1 MMSKKSQRYEDIE
14 AAYDYIVEQ
23 EELKRLKQKKVL
35 AKKRKQRKKQMISQI
50 EDLDGRTLS
59 DESSAQSSDDFSDDD
74 EDYFSQN
81 VDLDELRDDLES
93 QDSNIKMHDD
103 EDISQ
108 TITSDLDA
116 DLHSYKQHLN
126 LDDHDYLNGSTAGFC
141 KKLREINREINQEQQ
156 QQLELIQKMKEK
168 KKMQVQSAKK
178 EKIDVIDIDA
188 IKKNKVKVK

>member
-59 DESSAQSSDDFSDDD
+59 DESSAQSSDDFSEDD

-103 EDISQ
+103 EDIS
-108 TITSDLDA
+108 
-116 DLHSYKQHLN
+116 
-126 LDDHDYLNGSTAGFC
+126 
-141 KKLREINREINQEQQ
+141 
-156 QQLELIQKMKEK
+156 
-168 KKMQVQSAKK
+168 
-178 EKIDVIDIDA
+178 
-188 IKKNKVKVK
+188 

>member
-103 EDISQ
+103 EDIS
-108 TITSDLDA
+108 
-116 DLHSYKQHLN
+116 
-126 LDDHDYLNGSTAGFC
+126 
-141 KKLREINREINQEQQ
+141 
-156 QQLELIQKMKEK
+156 
-168 KKMQVQSAKK
+168 
-178 EKIDVIDIDA
+178 
-188 IKKNKVKVK
+188 